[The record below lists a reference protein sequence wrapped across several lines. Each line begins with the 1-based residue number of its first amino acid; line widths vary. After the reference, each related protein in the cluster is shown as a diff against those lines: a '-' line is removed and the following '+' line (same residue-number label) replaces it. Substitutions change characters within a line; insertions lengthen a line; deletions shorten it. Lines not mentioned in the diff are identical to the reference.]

1 MGIQSHRRLMDF
13 WLSASSLRLPITVLA
28 DRQFTVSIQL
38 YSPIVSMLL
47 LLRMEISF
55 EPVDLIQIVW
65 IAIHWN
71 ILGT

>member
-1 MGIQSHRRLMDF
+1 
-13 WLSASSLRLPITVLA
+13 
-28 DRQFTVSIQL
+28 
-38 YSPIVSMLL
+38 MLL